1 MMPPRG
7 LTTEEAAAWAKLAAS
22 VTPLAGRK
30 RPAQAAVTL
39 PPKAIPKPVPASST
53 AMMAKAMGKA
63 KSAPR
68 PTVAAAPPLPRPT
81 EGAGLDSHWER
92 RFRAGGITPDF
103 TLDLHGH
110 TLDSAHARLDAGLTQ
125 ARAMGA
131 RVVLVIAGK
140 SRPVEHADRG
150 DRRGA
155 IRAKLLDWLAVGP
168 HGSSIA
174 AIRKAHRSHGGD
186 GALYLILKRS
196 R

>member
-7 LTTEEAAAWAKLAAS
+7 LTAEEAAAWAKLAAS

-30 RPAQAAVTL
+30 RPMQPAAH
-39 PPKAIPKPVPASST
+39 PPKAISKPASMPTT
-53 AMMAKAMGKA
+53 AMMAKAMEKA
-63 KSAPR
+63 KPAPR
-68 PTVAAAPPLPRPT
+68 SLAPASQIPPPRPT
-81 EGAGLDSHWER
+81 ESAGLDSHWER
-92 RFRAGGITPDF
+92 RFRAGSIAPDF

>member
-7 LTTEEAAAWAKLAAS
+7 LTAEEAAAWAKLAAS

-30 RPAQAAVTL
+30 RPAQAAAH
-39 PPKAIPKPVPASST
+39 PAKAVPTAAPVSST

-63 KSAPR
+63 MKPASRSAVVAVPPPPR
-68 PTVAAAPPLPRPT
+68 PA
-81 EGAGLDSHWER
+81 ESAGLDSHWER
-92 RFRAGGITPDF
+92 RFRAGSISPDF

-150 DRRGA
+150 ERRGA

-174 AIRKAHRSHGGD
+174 AIRKAHRSHGGE
-186 GALYLILKRS
+186 GALYLILKRP

>member
-30 RPAQAAVTL
+30 RPAPPVAPLPKSSARSNPEPRASAVAKPAVTA
-39 PPKAIPKPVPASST
+39 KAAPVRVPAPSPS
-53 AMMAKAMGKA
+53 
-63 KSAPR
+63 R
-68 PTVAAAPPLPRPT
+68 TV

-155 IRAKLLDWLAVGP
+155 IRAKLLDWLAAGP

>member
-30 RPAQAAVTL
+30 RP
-39 PPKAIPKPVPASST
+39 VPAVAPLSKSST
-53 AMMAKAMGKA
+53 KPSARSNPEPRASAVAKAK
-63 KSAPR
+63 
-68 PTVAAAPPLPRPT
+68 AAPVRVPAPPPPRT
-81 EGAGLDSHWER
+81 VEGAGLDSHWER

-150 DRRGA
+150 ERRGA

-174 AIRKAHRSHGGD
+174 AIRNAHRSHGGD
-186 GALYLILKRS
+186 GALYLILKRP